1 MPANCTACHSWTT
14 RARVTLRSRSIF
26 FLPPSPARSQARSTR
41 REASPPPAACC
52 WRASASC
59 SISAAGASGLWLL
72 LGSLVLGCSER
83 GPSAEVAARVNADPI
98 TRQELEQARGRGET
112 IERLIE
118 QRLARQHAIVQA
130 IESAR
135 SEILARAYRQ
145 LVAESQPRPT
155 REEIARFYREHPELF
170 SDRRVFTLEERE
182 GSFTVNRFTRPAEE
196 LPLELLPRL
205 HAMAAGELIVHEGQ
219 TLRLVAARLAP
230 LDEAAAAPLIEKF
243 LLARRS
249 SEALAA
255 EMKRLRGQ
263 ARIEY

>member
-1 MPANCTACHSWTT
+1 M
-14 RARVTLRSRSIF
+14 
-26 FLPPSPARSQARSTR
+26 
-41 REASPPPAACC
+41 
-52 WRASASC
+52 
-59 SISAAGASGLWLL
+59 
-72 LGSLVLGCSER
+72 
-83 GPSAEVAARVNADPI
+83 AARVNADPI

-112 IERLIE
+112 IDRLIE
-118 QRLARQHAIVQA
+118 QRLARQHAIEQGLDRAPQIVQA

-263 ARIEY
+263 ARIEYYAGVK

>member
-1 MPANCTACHSWTT
+1 
-14 RARVTLRSRSIF
+14 
-26 FLPPSPARSQARSTR
+26 
-41 REASPPPAACC
+41 
-52 WRASASC
+52 
-59 SISAAGASGLWLL
+59 
-72 LGSLVLGCSER
+72 
-83 GPSAEVAARVNADPI
+83 VAARVNADPI

-112 IERLIE
+112 IDRLIE
-118 QRLARQHAIVQA
+118 QRLARQHAIEQGLDRAPQIVQA

-263 ARIEY
+263 ARIEYYAGVR

>member
-41 REASPPPAACC
+41 RGASPPPAACC

-59 SISAAGASGLWLL
+59 SISAAGASALWLL
-72 LGSLVLGCSER
+72 LGSLLLGCSER

-112 IERLIE
+112 IDRLIE
-118 QRLARQHAIVQA
+118 QRLARQHAIEQGLDRAPQIVQA

-170 SDRRVFTLEERE
+170 ADRRVFTLEERE

-205 HAMAAGELIVHEGQ
+205 HAMAAGELIVHEG
-219 TLRLVAARLAP
+219 
-230 LDEAAAAPLIEKF
+230 
-243 LLARRS
+243 
-249 SEALAA
+249 
-255 EMKRLRGQ
+255 
-263 ARIEY
+263 